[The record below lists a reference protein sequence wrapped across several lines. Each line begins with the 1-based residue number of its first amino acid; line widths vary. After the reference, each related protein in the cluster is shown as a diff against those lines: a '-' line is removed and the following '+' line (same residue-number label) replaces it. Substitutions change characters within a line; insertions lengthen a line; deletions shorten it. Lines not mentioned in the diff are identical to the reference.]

1 MQFEEAEVKMQFEEA
16 EVNFLLPKIKKVVI
30 IILFKHSSIITWN
43 GEKMVVVSHLFLF
56 IRKKFQGAL

>member
-1 MQFEEAEVKMQFEEA
+1 MQFEEA

-30 IILFKHSSIITWN
+30 LILFKHSSIITWN

-56 IRKKFQGAL
+56 FMKKFQGRL